1 MRVARHTHANSLA
14 QAEGAGQAE
23 RPAAE
28 ESLALALHSTGCVQF
43 GEFTLHSGQ
52 QSPIYIDLRLLVS
65 DPATLRLAA
74 VAYGN
79 LLRPLT
85 FDRIAGIPY
94 AALPIATAVGL
105 AQGKPVLYPRKDVK
119 GYGTGRTIEG
129 HYRTGETVVVL
140 DDLITT
146 GDSKI
151 AAIAPLQEA
160 GLKVKDIVVLI
171 DREQGGREQLEQR
184 GYRLHA
190 VMGISALLDILRR
203 HGRITADQHAQVL
216 KFLGR

>member
-1 MRVARHTHANSLA
+1 VNAPA
-14 QAEGAGQAE
+14 
-23 RPAAE
+23 PAAGVDAGERSATE

-52 QSPIYIDLRLLVS
+52 QSPIYIDLRLMVS

-74 VAYGN
+74 AAYSD

-85 FDRIAGIPY
+85 FERIAGIPY

-105 AQGKPVLYPRKDVK
+105 ALEKPVLYPRKDVK

-129 HYRTGETVVVL
+129 HYRSGETVVVL

-160 GLKVKDIVVLI
+160 GLKVQDIVVLI
-171 DREQGGREQLEQR
+171 DREQGGREQLAQR
-184 GYRLHA
+184 GYWLHA
-190 VMGISALLDILRR
+190 VMGISALLGILLR
-203 HGRITADQHAQVL
+203 HGRITADQYAKVQ